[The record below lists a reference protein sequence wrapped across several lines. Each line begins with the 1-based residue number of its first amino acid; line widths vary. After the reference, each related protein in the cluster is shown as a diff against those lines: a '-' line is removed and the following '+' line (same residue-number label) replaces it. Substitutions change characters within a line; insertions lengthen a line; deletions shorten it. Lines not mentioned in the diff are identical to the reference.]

1 MHLRGKKIK
10 NGEYDM
16 EDTIVGFIGFGLI
29 AGSIA
34 HALKESK
41 NSYKIIA
48 TSRRIEP
55 ILKAK
60 EDGVV
65 DLACECLDDNFSKC
79 DYIILCTPVVTITS
93 YLCRLKNII
102 KPGCIVTD
110 VGSVKTIIHK
120 EVSNLGMDSCFIGGH
135 PMAGSEKT
143 GYEYSS
149 SSILNNA
156 KYIITPTAMTTM
168 AQLSRF
174 QEFIKDTTAT
184 PLIMDYETH
193 DRTVAG
199 ISHLPHLISTALVKV
214 VSENDDPEHHMQ
226 CLAAG
231 SFRDMS
237 RVAESSPEMWEQICI
252 SNSTAISK
260 LLDQYI
266 DVLNEIKNNLDNQT
280 PGYVASLFEF
290 SRHYKKDKPKL

>member
-1 MHLRGKKIK
+1 
-10 NGEYDM
+10 M
-16 EDTIVGFIGFGLI
+16 EDVKVGFIGFGLI

-34 HALKESK
+34 HALKETK
-41 NSYKIIA
+41 KPYTIIA
-48 TSRRIEP
+48 TSRRIDP

-65 DLACECLDDNFSKC
+65 DTACECIDDNFKDC
-79 DYIILCTPVVTITS
+79 DIIILCTPVVTITS
-93 YLCRLKNII
+93 YLCKLKSII
-102 KPGCIVTD
+102 KPGCIITD

-120 EVSNLGMDSCFIGGH
+120 EVSKLGLDNCFIGGH

-143 GYEYSS
+143 GYENSS
-149 SSILNNA
+149 SAILNNA
-156 KYIITPTAMTTM
+156 KYIITPTPLTTM
-168 AQLSRF
+168 EQLNFF
-174 QEFIKDTTAT
+174 QDFVRDTTAK

-214 VSENDDPEHHMQ
+214 VSENDDPEGHMH

-237 RVAESSPEMWEQICI
+237 RVAASSPEMWEQICI
-252 SNSTAISK
+252 SNSDAISG
-260 LLDQYI
+260 LLGQYI
-266 DVLNEIKNNLDNQT
+266 DILNEIKTNLDNKT
-280 PGYVASLFEF
+280 PGYVASLFED
-290 SRHYKKDKPKL
+290 SRHYKLDKKVD

>member
-1 MHLRGKKIK
+1 
-10 NGEYDM
+10 M
-16 EDTIVGFIGFGLI
+16 EDIKVGFIGFGLI

-41 NSYKIIA
+41 HSYKIIA
-48 TSRRIEP
+48 TSRRLDP
-55 ILKAK
+55 IISAK
-60 EDGVV
+60 NDNVV
-65 DLACECLDDNFSKC
+65 DVVCNCVNDEFKNC
-79 DYIILCTPVVTITS
+79 DFIILCTPVMTITS
-93 YLCRLKNII
+93 YLSQLKDII

-110 VGSVKTIIHK
+110 VGSVKTIIHN
-120 EVSNLGMDSCFIGGH
+120 EVTKLGMDDCFIGGH

-143 GYEYSS
+143 GYENSS

-156 KYIITPTAMTTM
+156 KYIITPTPKTTM
-168 AQLSRF
+168 KQLKRF
-174 QEFIKDTTAT
+174 QDFVMDTTAI

-193 DRTVAG
+193 DKTVAG

-237 RVAESSPEMWEQICI
+237 RVAASSPEMWEQICM
-252 SNSTAISK
+252 SNSNAISE

-266 DVLNEIKNNLDNQT
+266 HILNEIKNNIDNKT
-280 PGYVASLFEF
+280 PGYVASLFEH
-290 SRHYKKDKPKL
+290 SRQYKLNQCKEEK